1 MYQKNFAQKNATDII
16 LQLQEKL
23 NVKDAEILSLKVQ
36 IEDLKAQK
44 YAALKIP
51 LELKKEKI
59 ECELELVKAYDR
71 IDSLQQTLQRVN
83 EQSEKESRRATELAQ
98 SVENL
103 ERQLAARNDTT
114 KLWLPQK
121 VPAEEVQV
129 VEIYSQDFMW
139 ITEKVKKIV
148 IDVLGSVERIRND
161 ARDPLVSAVQQLTGK
176 QVNIFTYEDGSLMN
190 SHLTHPSSALYLQV
204 RGLAIIFFTQHVEV
218 ALQ

>member
-23 NVKDAEILSLKVQ
+23 DVKDAEILSLKVQ

-44 YAALKIP
+44 YAALKPP
-51 LELKKEKI
+51 LKLKKEKI

-71 IDSLQQTLQRVN
+71 IDSLQQTLQYVN

-129 VEIYSQDFMW
+129 VEIYGQDFMW

-148 IDVLGSVERIRND
+148 IDVLGSVVRIRND
-161 ARDPLVSAVQQLTGK
+161 ARDPLVSAVANWQIGQHLH
-176 QVNIFTYEDGSLMN
+176 LRRW
-190 SHLTHPSSALYLQV
+190 LTHEFAFNSSQFRPILASSRPSHN
-204 RGLAIIFFTQHVEV
+204 FFHI
-218 ALQ
+218 AR

>member
-1 MYQKNFAQKNATDII
+1 MYQTNFAQKNATDII

-23 NVKDAEILSLKVQ
+23 DVKDAEILSLKVQ

-71 IDSLQQTLQRVN
+71 IDSLQQTLQYVN

-129 VEIYSQDFMW
+129 VEIYGQDFMW

-204 RGLAIIFFTQHVEV
+204 RGLAIIFFTQHE
-218 ALQ
+218 